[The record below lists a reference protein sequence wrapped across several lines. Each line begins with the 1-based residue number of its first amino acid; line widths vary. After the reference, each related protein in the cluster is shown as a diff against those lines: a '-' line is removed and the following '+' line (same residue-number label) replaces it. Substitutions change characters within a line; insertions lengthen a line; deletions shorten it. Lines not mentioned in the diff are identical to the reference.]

1 MASLER
7 VFVANIRRAEEI
19 NICIVM
25 DRSGLLNLAFAVTV
39 DS

>member
-7 VFVANIRRAEEI
+7 VVVADIRRAEEFD
-19 NICIVM
+19 ICVVI
-25 DRSGLLNLAFAVTV
+25 DRSGLLNLALAVTV